1 MPTQA
6 KRLVFFGWLAALA
19 ACQPPQP
26 AADAPSPAST
36 KPAQQANAA
45 EPPPD
50 FLAASNARY
59 QLPGQEAFTLQDGR
73 WQGEPFVAG
82 GASAPSAGLLADF
95 YLRGDLNGD
104 GNDEAVVL
112 LYTSSGGSGTF
123 DFLAVIGRDSN
134 GQAQSQAFAALGDR
148 VTIRDAEIQDGI
160 LVVDV
165 VQGGPDDA
173 ACCPGQKVRRRFV
186 LQDQD
191 LVEQESE
198 DQGRQSIADLANIE
212 WRLVSFGRDE
222 ALPDDINITLM
233 FTGDRISGSSGC
245 NRYMGSVTESLPAG
259 TMSISGPLGSTRMA
273 CPPPASDFEIPYL
286 TSLAAITQYSFLGGR
301 LALNWRLENEMGTLI
316 YSARDKQGPD
326 DSE

>member
-173 ACCPGQKVRRRFV
+173 ACCPGQKVRRRFI
-186 LQDQD
+186 LQDQE

-222 ALPDDINITLM
+222 AMLNDINISLM

-245 NRYMGSVTESLPAG
+245 NRYNGSITEAG
-259 TMSISGPLGSTRMA
+259 PPGAISINGPLAGTRMA
-273 CPPPASDFEIPYL
+273 CAPPVNEMETRYL
-286 TSLAAITQYSFLGGR
+286 SALAGLSQYSFLGGR
-301 LALNWRLENEMGTLI
+301 LALSWRRDDDLGVLI
-316 YSARDKQGPD
+316 FSASPLPE
-326 DSE
+326 SAN